1 MNGAWVVFRKELLD
15 ALRDRRTL
23 LMVLLSSVAM
33 GPLVLVLLST
43 LVSDLSARR
52 GARRWSWC
60 RASSTR
66 PRCATTSSARPGPS
80 RLRRPTTSSS

>member
-1 MNGAWVVFRKELLD
+1 MIRDAFIVLRKELVD

-43 LVSDLSARR
+43 LSLIHI
-52 GARRWSWC
+52 
-60 RASSTR
+60 
-66 PRCATTSSARPGPS
+66 
-80 RLRRPTTSSS
+80 